1 MVIETSDVRSS
12 ANEHIAHAAKV
23 IGRSHVRRE
32 VFKEIHRG
40 KKRIKTIDEIEEK
53 IKLKRIRILQEANY
67 LYNQRIIKKISING
81 KLAYE
86 RDDFYFQNKR
96 KILKLA
102 ENKDALEKFP
112 TKRNLQLPKI
122 TIKLP
127 VVQKLI
133 NIQKITI
140 DDIDSFKKVKEIELA
155 PKIKYKQIK
164 EKYFKIGLQKIIGE
178 EGIFNDWG
186 GENDDLYSTRLIINR
201 KRLDVSFGLKGR
213 GTKGKLTPKK
223 MGTQG
228 DQVQRLFRTTADVF
242 IVQYWYQIGENIL
255 EQLEKFAIAKSVL
268 NNKKIYYG
276 VIDGQDTIRLLLAYP
291 ECFQNFI

>member
-12 ANEHIAHAAKV
+12 ANEQIAHAAKV

-40 KKRIKTIDEIEEK
+40 KKRVKTIDEIEEK
-53 IKLKRIRILQEANY
+53 IKLDRIRILQEANY
-67 LYNQRIIKKISING
+67 LHNQRIINKINING

-112 TKRNLQLPKI
+112 TKRNPQLPKI

-127 VVQKLI
+127 VIQKSI
-133 NIQKITI
+133 NIQRITV
-140 DDIDSFKKVKEIELA
+140 DDIDSFKGVNKIELA
-155 PKIKYKQIK
+155 PKTKYIPIK
-164 EKYFKIGLQKIIGE
+164 EKDFKTGLQKIIGE
-178 EGIFNDWG
+178 EGVFNDWG
-186 GENDDLYSTRLIINR
+186 GENDDLYSTRLIING
-201 KRLDVSFGLKGR
+201 KRLNASFGFKGR

-228 DQVQRLFRTTADVF
+228 DQIQRLFRTTADVF
-242 IVQYWYQIGENIL
+242 IIQYWHQIGESIL
-255 EQLEKFAIAKSVL
+255 EQMESFAIAKSVL
-268 NNKKIYYG
+268 NNKEIYYG
-276 VIDGQDTIRLLLAYP
+276 IIDGQDTIRLLLAYP
-291 ECFQNFI
+291 EFY